1 MSKAS
6 SKARKLLQNK
16 MNFEQTEIDTGMTV
30 EERLKHHSTILD
42 DNDKAAA
49 RAVLNK
55 EFAQKEIKFKL
66 KIRPPEDE
74 PPEQTTE
81 RAFRNAE
88 IFLANKRIWKIFG
101 FDDVP
106 KDFTTL
112 ESRASRF
119 AIFFVALD
127 GTIAQ
132 SAPAMKELDN
142 PRYDERVAP
151 FLLVPSEKPAHY
163 LADYIARF
171 QTALLN
177 QNPATDYEYLL
188 HTENTFKLRDL
199 YRRGTPLGE
208 FMEYMEEIRLKL
220 EDFTAKFNH
229 LRNTTL
235 ALFWESKD
243 FNQPITEDFI
253 NMYLKP

>member
-1 MSKAS
+1 
-6 SKARKLLQNK
+6 
-16 MNFEQTEIDTGMTV
+16 MNREQTAINASMTA
-30 EERLKHHSTILD
+30 EERLKHHSTMFD
-42 DNDKAAA
+42 DNDKATA
-49 RAVLNK
+49 RVAINK
-55 EFAQKEIKFKL
+55 QFAQKEIKFKL

-74 PPEQTTE
+74 PPQQTVE

-88 IFLANKRIWKIFG
+88 IFLANKRFWKIFG

-142 PRYDERVAP
+142 PRYDKRVAP

-163 LADYIARF
+163 IADYIARF

-177 QNPATDYEYLL
+177 QNPVTDYEGLL
-188 HTENTFKLRDL
+188 HVENHSKLSDL
-199 YRRGTPLGE
+199 LRRGLPLDE
-208 FMEYMEEIRLKL
+208 AVNYLKETSL
-220 EDFTAKFNH
+220 KTDDFTAKFNR

-243 FNQPITEDFI
+243 FNEPITEDFI
-253 NMYLKP
+253 NMHLAVAEALKGQVIS